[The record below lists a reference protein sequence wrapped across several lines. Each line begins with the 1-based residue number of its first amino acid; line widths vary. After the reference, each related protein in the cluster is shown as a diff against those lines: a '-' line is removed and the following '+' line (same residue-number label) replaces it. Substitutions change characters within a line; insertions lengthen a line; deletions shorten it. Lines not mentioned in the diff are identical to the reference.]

1 MADTYM
7 PELFCILIAFLGFA
21 FLGDNPSTHQRFDHT
36 VTSVEALMD
45 FQNYLITPRISIKE
59 TEKITMQNS
68 TWNL

>member
-36 VTSVEALMD
+36 VISVEALMD
-45 FQNYLITPRISIKE
+45 FQDYLMPQESRPE
-59 TEKITMQNS
+59 
-68 TWNL
+68 